1 MGMIEMQI
9 AFKDLR
15 RRNIVQFDGNDVWR
29 PYLILNTDRAYFYL
43 NGQKIFVVSRDFRM
57 CRNMAQINRERNCW
71 NREHR
76 KKNTPINENSI
87 GSFPRSSVKS
97 TAISKGTQP
106 RLPSRNSSRNTKD
119 EIGVET

>member
-9 AFKDLR
+9 AFKDLHK
-15 RRNIVQFDGNDVWR
+15 RNIVQFDGNDVWR

-76 KKNTPINENSI
+76 KKEYADQRKFYRIVPAQF
-87 GSFPRSSVKS
+87 GKS
-97 TAISKGTQP
+97 TAISMGTRP

>member
-9 AFKDLR
+9 AFKDLHK
-15 RRNIVQFDGNDVWR
+15 RNIVQFDGNDVWR

-76 KKNTPINENSI
+76 KKEYADQRKFYRIVPTQFGEIDRDFHGHSTEVTEQEFIAEYQRRN
-87 GSFPRSSVKS
+87 RS
-97 TAISKGTQP
+97 
-106 RLPSRNSSRNTKD
+106 
-119 EIGVET
+119 

>member
-9 AFKDLR
+9 AFKDLHK
-15 RRNIVQFDGNDVWR
+15 RNIVQFDGNDVWR

-71 NREHR
+71 NQEHR
-76 KKNTPINENSI
+76 KKEYADQRKFYRIVPAQFGEIDRDFHEHSTEVTEQEFIAEYQKRN
-87 GSFPRSSVKS
+87 RS
-97 TAISKGTQP
+97 
-106 RLPSRNSSRNTKD
+106 
-119 EIGVET
+119 